1 MKKPAKKA
9 SETFD
14 WSRFDAMT
22 DAQIHAAALADP
34 DAQPLTERQL
44 ARMKPMSRVKLL
56 RVRLRLTQDQF
67 SKRYGIP
74 LTTLRDWEQY
84 RSEPPVPFL
93 LAGYEGVD
101 PTLYHTAVA
110 DAAALSSSYDP
121 ETQTAR
127 YPMFA
132 GTALTYTTT
141 ETGNI
146 LWLDTDAPRPSDD

>member
-22 DAQIHAAALADP
+22 DAQIHTAALADP

-44 ARMKPMSRVKLL
+44 ARMKPMARVKLL

-84 RSEPPVPFL
+84 RSEPDRAAQSYIRAIEALP
-93 LAGYEGVD
+93 
-101 PTLYHTAVA
+101 
-110 DAAALSSSYDP
+110 DAIGNVVGKRRQP
-121 ETQTAR
+121 EPA
-127 YPMFA
+127 
-132 GTALTYTTT
+132 
-141 ETGNI
+141 
-146 LWLDTDAPRPSDD
+146 